1 MGIPP
6 IPIPADLGCP
16 SVQHPQRRVLLDPE
30 VLDGEQAGLV
40 LGCQGPEEDSGG
52 QVYLHTVPF
61 SVHKDFNIWL
71 ISLEMTSFKQGFN
84 S

>member
-1 MGIPP
+1 ME
-6 IPIPADLGCP
+6 
-16 SVQHPQRRVLLDPE
+16 SRRAWSSDVR
-30 VLDGEQAGLV
+30 GLRRNN
-40 LGCQGPEEDSGG
+40 DSGG